1 MAYQHMGRLA
11 LHRAR
16 EPGLGRAG
24 RAGRRRGESVCASC
38 MLPYLLLYGCSDV
51 SVSFSPERTRG
62 SVWSREGLS
71 GACGAPSA
79 PLHFMWMCHTW
90 CRLACTRY
98 GFSKKD
104 EGKHNNLS
112 LIFVCASVLCQM
124 SLSVRPASTLAHLE
138 RARVGPPPC
147 PTCTDRARALFC
159 FWHFPPGLAHSSRHR
174 RRHRRR
180 RPAPSYT
187 LATRKRPVCPLRCSR
202 CSCCR
207 IPILAV
213 RAAMTASRSGKWGR

>member
-1 MAYQHMGRLA
+1 MLKTERPASWLYLGARGPPLAEPVGRTLRSGVFDIA
-11 LHRAR
+11 
-16 EPGLGRAG
+16 
-24 RAGRRRGESVCASC
+24 CA
-38 MLPYLLLYGCSDV
+38 
-51 SVSFSPERTRG
+51 
-62 SVWSREGLS
+62 
-71 GACGAPSA
+71 
-79 PLHFMWMCHTW
+79 TW
-90 CRLACTRY
+90 CEPSRVPGTALA
-98 GFSKKD
+98 KKD
-104 EGKHNNLS
+104 EGKKSVLA
-112 LIFVCASVLCQM
+112 LLFVCGALGQM

-147 PTCTDRARALFC
+147 PICTDRARALFC
-159 FWHFPPGLAHSSRHR
+159 FWHFPPGLAHSS
-174 RRHRRR
+174 RHRRR